1 MFKICIDC
9 LSQKKFNDKEFKEI
23 DEALCGKIKGGEINL
38 LISGSKKEV
47 MSKIKKLAEEEKIE
61 EEKLKFNAKVER
73 ATIARGIWDALDDE
87 EKVYVLAKAGY
98 EF

>member
-9 LSQKKFNDKEFKEI
+9 LSQKKFNDKEFREI

-47 MSKIKKLAEEEKIE
+47 MAKIKELAEEEKTKDDE
-61 EEKLKFNAKVER
+61 MLETVN
-73 ATIARGIWDALDDE
+73 GIWEAYDLKEKIYAL
-87 EKVYVLAKAGY
+87 EKMGHELD
-98 EF
+98 FS